1 MTCQLYSCQYLQP
14 LQFSSLTCSMAV
26 DKFLSLGV
34 LTFTT
39 HFYILFSSLLLYLF
53 LSLFCFSSPPPLPS
67 PPSIFLFPPTAA
79 PSAPQSHTITRLSS
93 QSILVSWSAPD
104 PPNGIIH
111 DYEVRVVVGLSGQ
124 LFTNRT
130 VSVSQENQNAPQ
142 FVTIDGLDLDRVR
155 YLVTISARTG
165 AGRGPETETVAIG
178 TQAPG
183 VSV

>member
-1 MTCQLYSCQYLQP
+1 MGGAGNSGNCIASMSAAVGQLSSFPVPHLFP
-14 LQFSSLTCSMAV
+14 LLFSVFILCFF
-26 DKFLSLGV
+26 FLSFLP
-34 LTFTT
+34 F
-39 HFYILFSSLLLYLF
+39 LLLF
-53 LSLFCFSSPPPLPS
+53 
-67 PPSIFLFPPTAA
+67 FPTTA

-93 QSILVSWSAPD
+93 QSILVSWSPPD

-130 VSVSQENQNAPQ
+130 VPVSRENQNTPQ
-142 FVTIDGLDLDRVR
+142 FVTINGLDLDQVR

>member
-1 MTCQLYSCQYLQP
+1 
-14 LQFSSLTCSMAV
+14 MAV

-39 HFYILFSSLLLYLF
+39 QLVYYILFSSLL
-53 LSLFCFSSPPPLPS
+53 FSSFRSSVSPPPPP

-93 QSILVSWSAPD
+93 QSILVSWSPPD

-111 DYEVRVVVGLSGQ
+111 DYEVRVVVSLSGQ

-130 VSVSQENQNAPQ
+130 VPVSLENQNVPQ

-165 AGRGPETETVAIG
+165 AGRGPETEIVTIG